1 MVSGRLV
8 GISVSP
14 FPLQSTMLLLQV
26 QDSGHCNT
34 LHAEDDDEWWPRHKE
49 NRPKSYN
56 GYAGWKLKAVRIH
69 SNTVHRCVCVLKPL
83 NNSIR
88 CWGAKLKH
96 VLERQHLPS
105 STSWKASAKD
115 SKKKQ
120 KSKEKQWD
128 KVRISAV
135 KLASV
140 IDKRAKCLNPTYL
153 CRQTPSSAPRPRCAP
168 SSAAGPCTA
177 CKGPD
182 GGAVATTLTA
192 RLRDSHTAGCWSAGG
207 WGRDETD
214 GWGG

>member
-1 MVSGRLV
+1 MG
-8 GISVSP
+8 
-14 FPLQSTMLLLQV
+14 
-26 QDSGHCNT
+26 
-34 LHAEDDDEWWPRHKE
+34 
-49 NRPKSYN
+49 
-56 GYAGWKLKAVRIH
+56 
-69 SNTVHRCVCVLKPL
+69 VCVHKPL
-83 NNSIR
+83 NNSIL

-96 VLERQHLPS
+96 VLERQDLPS

-128 KVRISAV
+128 KDRISAV

-140 IDKRAKCLNPTYL
+140 IDKRAKRLNWTYL

-168 SSAAGPCTA
+168 SSAAGPCTE
-177 CKGPD
+177 CKDPD

-207 WGRDETD
+207 WGREETD
-214 GWGG
+214 GWGGVKDEETDRRNQRRHEENSVTWYSYKEPLTRSWAWACGWNWPRTAGWCCCCWGCWGGGTANRTLTH